1 MSPLKC
7 LCPVGDLVPHLMKGF
22 LRSTR
27 VCRCTASRSVQ
38 PFCTVHLC
46 THYTLRATVRRV
58 QERAAAS
65 TNCVKAMRPKTQR
78 VCPIRF
84 FPLVRHFEL
93 TLRQGP
99 LLEER
104 NILQD
109 TSDICAGISQST
121 HHDTK

>member
-7 LCPVGDLVPHLMKGF
+7 LCPVGDLVPHLIKGF

-27 VCRCTASRSVQ
+27 VCRYTASRSVQ
-38 PFCTVHLC
+38 PFCTVTCVLI
-46 THYTLRATVRRV
+46 THYVRRV

-65 TNCVKAMRPKTQR
+65 TNCVQAMRPKTQR